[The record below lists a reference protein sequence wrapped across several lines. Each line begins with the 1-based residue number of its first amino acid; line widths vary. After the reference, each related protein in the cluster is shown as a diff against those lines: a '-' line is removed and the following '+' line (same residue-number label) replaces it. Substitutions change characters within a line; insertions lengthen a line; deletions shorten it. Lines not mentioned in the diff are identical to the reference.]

1 MYTTAMTSLSVS
13 EARESFAD
21 ALSQVSQG
29 PVNITRHGETIAVM
43 IDPVVYQ
50 RLTEAAEE
58 IDDARA
64 FDEALEEGSHL
75 IPWDDVKRD
84 LGYE

>member
-1 MYTTAMTSLSVS
+1 MTSLSVS
-13 EARESFAD
+13 EARESFAE
-21 ALSQVSQG
+21 ALGQVSQG

-50 RLTEAAEE
+50 KLTEAAEE

-64 FDEALEEGSHL
+64 FDEALEEGSDL

>member
-1 MYTTAMTSLSVS
+1 MASLSVS

-21 ALSQVSQG
+21 ALSQVAKG

-50 RLTEAAEE
+50 KLTEAAEE

-64 FDEALEEGSHL
+64 LDEALEEGSDL

>member
-1 MYTTAMTSLSVS
+1 MTSLSVS

-29 PVNITRHGETIAVM
+29 PLNITRHGETIAVL

-50 RLTEAAEE
+50 KLTEAAEE

-64 FDEALEEGSHL
+64 LDEAPEEGSDL